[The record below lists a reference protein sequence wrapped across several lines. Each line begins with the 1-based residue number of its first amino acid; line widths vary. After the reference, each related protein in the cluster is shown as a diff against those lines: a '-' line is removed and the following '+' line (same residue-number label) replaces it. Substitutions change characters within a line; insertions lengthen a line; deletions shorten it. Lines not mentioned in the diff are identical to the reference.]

1 MANFDLSQ
9 YETVEERIGRLY
21 QNHPDARIV
30 TELVSPVE
38 QIETTATFIAY
49 VYLNG
54 DTTPKATGYAMERA
68 GQGYVNKTSH
78 VENCETSA
86 IGRALANMGLHGS
99 KRPSREEMQKAQ
111 GNGNGDIDKAH
122 KLTAQYINE
131 STLSDV
137 RKKSYAKTL
146 EDAYNAD
153 DIAGIRAVYKKVS
166 EAQKQTDEEPPKQEP
181 KEEDLF

>member
-1 MANFDLSQ
+1 MAHFNLED
-9 YETVEERIGRLY
+9 YETVEERIARLY
-21 QNHPDARIV
+21 ANHPDARIT

-38 QIETTATFIAY
+38 QIEQTATFVAC
-49 VYLNG
+49 VYLGENE
-54 DTTPKATGYAMERA
+54 TVKATGYAMERA

-111 GNGNGDIDKAH
+111 GGDSDIDKAH

-131 STLSDV
+131 SGLSDV
-137 RKKSYAKTL
+137 RKQSYAKNL
-146 EDAYNAD
+146 EEAYKNGDVAS
-153 DIAGIRAVYKKVS
+153 IRSIYKKVT
-166 EAQKQTDEEPPKQEP
+166 EAKKETQQPAPEEM
-181 KEEDLF
+181 F

>member
-21 QNHPDARIV
+21 QSHPDARIV

-38 QIETTATFIAY
+38 QIETTATFIAR

-54 DTTPKATGYAMERA
+54 DDTPKATGYAMERA

-111 GNGNGDIDKAH
+111 GNADIDKAH

-137 RKKSYAKTL
+137 RKKSYAQTL
-146 EDAYNAD
+146 EDAYNNG
-153 DIAGIRAVYKKVS
+153 DIGGIRAVYKQVT

-181 KEEDLF
+181 K